1 MLFAFTITPKR
12 ILHNLVANHK
22 DGRANASLPDANT
35 TNLTKASFNCQCDNP
50 ITESPFVS
58 INPSPGI
65 SCRTPFAIYLNR
77 YVHLHY
83 TSDLIFFG
91 LRGPPVSPA

>member
-1 MLFAFTITPKR
+1 MLFAFTITPKK

-22 DGRANASLPDANT
+22 DGSANASLPDANT

-58 INPSPGI
+58 INSSPDI
-65 SCRTPFAIYLNR
+65 SCGTPFAIYLNR
-77 YVHLHY
+77 YVQSHY
-83 TSDLIFFG
+83 SSDLILFG